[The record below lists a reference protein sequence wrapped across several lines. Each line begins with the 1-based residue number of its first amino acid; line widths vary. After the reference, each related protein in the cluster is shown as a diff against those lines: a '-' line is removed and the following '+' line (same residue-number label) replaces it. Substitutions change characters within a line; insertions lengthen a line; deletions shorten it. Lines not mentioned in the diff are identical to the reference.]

1 MKDDHVKKEAVMKR
15 IAHLRVAAAALLIAG
30 LTSCSGMN
38 STQQRVLSG
47 AAIGAGGGALVGA
60 ATGGNA
66 GTGALIGAGAGA
78 VGGYIVDQN
87 SRD

>member
-1 MKDDHVKKEAVMKR
+1 MKKLAQIKV
-15 IAHLRVAAAALLIAG
+15 LAAAACIAG

-47 AAIGAGGGALVGA
+47 AAIGAGGGALIGA

-87 SRD
+87 HRR

>member
-1 MKDDHVKKEAVMKR
+1 MSKQEDAMKNLS
-15 IAHLRVAAAALLIAG
+15 HLKVVAAGLCIAA

-47 AAIGAGGGALVGA
+47 SAIGAGGGALIGA

-66 GTGALIGAGAGA
+66 ATGALIGAGAGA

-87 SRD
+87 HRD

>member
-1 MKDDHVKKEAVMKR
+1 MKNLSKFRMLAATLC
-15 IAHLRVAAAALLIAG
+15 IAA

-47 AAIGAGGGALVGA
+47 SAIGAGGGALIGA
-60 ATGGNA
+60 ATGGSVA
-66 GTGALIGAGAGA
+66 TGALIGAGAGA

-87 SRD
+87 HRR